1 VTLDYLGDAMK
12 ISQYPDPTQIAQLL
26 ANDTGGPVVMVNL
39 VKFKPQADGMDAGVS
54 GAEAYMRYGALMRKF
69 VEAKGGRML
78 YSGRV
83 DRQLIG
89 VSDVEF
95 DVVALMEYPS
105 RKAFVEIVSAPEVRE
120 FGKHRTAGLE
130 GQWLIATTQT

>member
-1 VTLDYLGDAMK
+1 MK
-12 ISQYPDPTQIAQLL
+12 ISQYPDPEQIAQLL
-26 ANDTGGPVVMVNL
+26 ANDPGGPVIMVNL
-39 VKFKPQADGMDAGVS
+39 LKFKPQADGADAGIT
-54 GAEAYMRYGALMRKF
+54 GAVAYMRYGALMREF

-105 RKAFVEIVSAPEVRE
+105 RKAFVEIVSAPEVQE
-120 FGKHRTAGLE
+120 FGKHRAAGLE
-130 GQWLIATTQT
+130 GQWLIATTESNKV

>member
-1 VTLDYLGDAMK
+1 MK

-39 VKFKPQADGMDAGVS
+39 LKFKPQADGMDAGVS